1 MSKYLNMQKLSVGTG
16 LLLCILLLA
25 GCVAGMHNPVPEALT
40 EQATP
45 ISLDNVRFFGD
56 AEPENAQA
64 VVQEKVNQS
73 IASRP
78 SEWNQNK
85 IIEANFLIITGG
97 GPDGAFGAGLLNGMT
112 DGNNRLNFEVVTG
125 VSTGALIAP
134 FAFLGPKYDAILK
147 SVYTETSTKDIIK
160 TRGPLA
166 AFSANALADTK
177 PLEELIASHVTPE
190 FLSEIAFEY
199 SKGRRLFV
207 GTTNLDAQRPVIWN
221 MGAIAAHENEEALQ
235 LFRKVLLASAAIP
248 AAFPPVRF
256 SVEASSE
263 IYEELHVD
271 GGTTNNAFFLPLRVG
286 LGPYLKQLNLRVKPT
301 MYVLRNSRSSPSWD
315 PVEEKTL
322 KIARRS
328 ISTLIKSSTTGDL
341 YRLYTFTSL
350 NDIGFRV
357 IDVPET
363 FNKKPKEL
371 FDPAYMSELYDLGY
385 NMGIEGVNWDT
396 KPPGL

>member
-78 SEWNQNK
+78 GEWNQNK